1 MALFTKDFTDPL
13 KQYQYDDDAFATD
26 HVMGDFNPHEPPNT

>member
-1 MALFTKDFTDPL
+1 MSLFTSKITDPF
-13 KQYQYDDDAFATD
+13 KTGQEDDAFATD